1 MISLLLLKQIT
12 QLFICIFLGWLLVR
26 SKLLKPEDSRVLSV
40 VALYVVTPC
49 VIVNAFQIESSPEML
64 RGLMLSLGTAV
75 ILHALMLLLT
85 ALCRRPLRLN
95 AVEQASLIY
104 SNAGNLVIPLVTG
117 ILGKD
122 WVLFTSM
129 FLVVQLPLLWSHGR
143 ILLSGERT
151 VSLRKILLNVNILSI
166 LAGGL
171 LFLLHVSLPSLVVN
185 TMDSISGMYGP
196 ISMIVTGML
205 MGGVDFR
212 RVVANGRIWMVSF
225 LRLIAFPLVVLCL
238 LRIPGL
244 ASLAPN
250 GETILLVS
258 LLAAIT
264 PSASAVTQIAQ
275 VYSPD
280 GEYAGSI
287 NVVTTLLCIVTMPI
301 IIALYQL

>member
-1 MISLLLLKQIT
+1 M
-12 QLFICIFLGWLLVR
+12 
-26 SKLLKPEDSRVLSV
+26 
-40 VALYVVTPC
+40 
-49 VIVNAFQIESSPEML
+49 
-64 RGLMLSLGTAV
+64 
-75 ILHALMLLLT
+75 
-85 ALCRRPLRLN
+85 
-95 AVEQASLIY
+95 
-104 SNAGNLVIPLVTG
+104 
-117 ILGKD
+117 
-122 WVLFTSM
+122 
-129 FLVVQLPLLWSHGR
+129 
-143 ILLSGERT
+143 LLSGERT
-151 VSLRKILLNVNILSI
+151 VSLRKIFGNVNIFSI
-166 LAGGL
+166 LLGGA
-171 LFLLHVSLPSLVVN
+171 LFLLHVSLPSLLVS
-185 TMDSISGMYGP
+185 TMDSVSGMYGP

-212 RVVANGRIWMVSF
+212 RVLANRRIWLVSF

-244 ASLAPN
+244 AALAPN

-287 NVVTTLLCIVTMPI
+287 NVMTTLLCIVTMPI

>member
-1 MISLLLLKQIT
+1 
-12 QLFICIFLGWLLVR
+12 
-26 SKLLKPEDSRVLSV
+26 
-40 VALYVVTPC
+40 
-49 VIVNAFQIESSPEML
+49 
-64 RGLMLSLGTAV
+64 
-75 ILHALMLLLT
+75 
-85 ALCRRPLRLN
+85 
-95 AVEQASLIY
+95 
-104 SNAGNLVIPLVTG
+104 
-117 ILGKD
+117 
-122 WVLFTSM
+122 
-129 FLVVQLPLLWSHGR
+129 
-143 ILLSGERT
+143 
-151 VSLRKILLNVNILSI
+151 
-166 LAGGL
+166 
-171 LFLLHVSLPSLVVN
+171 
-185 TMDSISGMYGP
+185 
-196 ISMIVTGML
+196 
-205 MGGVDFR
+205 
-212 RVVANGRIWMVSF
+212 MVSF